1 MVVGEVGWG
10 GLGVMVGQPD
20 ASTKCAQDFKTGRL
34 EDFKTLVPRCHGATV
49 LDVSSINISGVWDCG
64 SVEVWEC
71 GTVSVTGHGGRW
83 FQCPPNGQ
91 YL

>member
-1 MVVGEVGWG
+1 MG
-10 GLGVMVGQPD
+10 GLGVMVGN
-20 ASTKCAQDFKTGRL
+20 AR
-34 EDFKTLVPRCHGATV
+34 KTLRLWCHGATV

-83 FQCPPNGQ
+83 FQCPMDNIYDPR
-91 YL
+91 